1 MKMTASN
8 HGSTDG
14 TTSAHVDVVAKLTQQ
29 ERDIINRLQR
39 GVPLTPDPY
48 GDLAQE
54 LGITSRQLL
63 DSLRD
68 LLERGVLSRFGPMF
82 QAERMGGALSLAAMA
97 VPEHDVER
105 VAAIVN
111 ACPEVAHNYQREH
124 RFNLWFVIASD
135 EPGRTAEVITEIEG
149 ASGYEVIHLP
159 KEEEFHVHL
168 HLPV

>member
-82 QAERMGGALSLAAMA
+82 QAERMAA
-97 VPEHDVER
+97 R
-105 VAAIVN
+105 
-111 ACPEVAHNYQREH
+111 
-124 RFNLWFVIASD
+124 
-135 EPGRTAEVITEIEG
+135 
-149 ASGYEVIHLP
+149 
-159 KEEEFHVHL
+159 
-168 HLPV
+168 